1 MTDRPQVADAAR
13 SRYRWVRWPIMVV
26 CLVLVAM
33 WVYVLFFAPK
43 TGAYRVRDQ
52 AWRDK
57 AQEICKEANTRRVA
71 LANTTGGYI
80 EHPTREQMIER
91 ADIVDKS
98 TDILEQMLNDL
109 AAIPVTSENDQL
121 RIDTFEK
128 YYRIILSD
136 RRDYTATLRRF
147 ELRPYKETTIDK
159 GGPVTDVVT
168 DFTSGNNIKA
178 CVPPGELG
186 GDTTGTPSN

>member
-1 MTDRPQVADAAR
+1 DIGPVAMVGDGLNDAPALAAADVGIALGCGADLTR
-13 SRYRWVRWPIMVV
+13 STASV
-26 CLVLVAM
+26 CLL
-33 WVYVLFFAPK
+33 
-43 TGAYRVRDQ
+43 G
-52 AWRDK
+52 
-57 AQEICKEANTRRVA
+57 
-71 LANTTGGYI
+71 
-80 EHPTREQMIER
+80 
-91 ADIVDKS
+91 
-98 TDILEQMLNDL
+98 NDL

>member
-1 MTDRPQVADAAR
+1 MSVRADDTAER
-13 SRYRWVRWPIMVV
+13 RRYLWVRWPILAVV
-26 CLVLVAM
+26 LVLVAM

-57 AQEICKEANTRRVA
+57 AQEICTEANARRVA

-80 EHPTREQMIER
+80 EHPTREQMIQR
-91 ADIVDKS
+91 ADIVDES

-109 AAIPVTSENDQL
+109 AAIPVTTENDQL

-128 YYRIILSD
+128 YYRIILKD
-136 RRDYTATLRRF
+136 RREYTANLRNF
-147 ELRPYKETTIDK
+147 KLTPYHETTIDK

-186 GDTTGTPSN
+186 GDTTGTPAD